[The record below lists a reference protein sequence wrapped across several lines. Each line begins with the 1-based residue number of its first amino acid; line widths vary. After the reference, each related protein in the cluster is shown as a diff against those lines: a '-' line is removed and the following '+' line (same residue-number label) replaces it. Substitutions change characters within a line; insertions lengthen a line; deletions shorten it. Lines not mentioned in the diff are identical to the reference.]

1 MNTIED
7 SYMKNIG
14 ILAYGS
20 LIEDPGIELKP
31 LICERIVGIETP
43 FSIEF
48 ARTSSSRDGAPTV
61 VPVSDFGSP
70 VKAIIMVLNEN
81 VSIERARDLL
91 WRRETRKEG
100 TNEHYSTPETPSLN
114 QVVIANISGFLGLE
128 DVLYTKIGA
137 NIDNLTPQ
145 KLATLAIE
153 SARAKAGSKGKD
165 GISYLISVKNQNIE
179 TPLMK
184 QYETEILRLV
194 GADSLS
200 EALAI
205 VRKNV

>member
-1 MNTIED
+1 MN
-7 SYMKNIG
+7 NIG

-31 LICERIVGIETP
+31 LICERIEDVETP
-43 FSIEF
+43 FNIEF

-61 VPVSDFGSP
+61 VPVSGFGSP
-70 VKAIIMVLNEN
+70 VKAIIMVLNES
-81 VSIERARDLL
+81 VSLEKAKDLL

-100 TNEHYSTPETPSLN
+100 SNKHYSKPENPSSKK
-114 QVVIANISGFLGLE
+114 VVIADISSFCGIE
-128 DVLYTKIGA
+128 VVLYTQIAA

-153 SARAKAGSKGKD
+153 SACANAGSHGKD
-165 GISYLISVKNQNIE
+165 GISYLMSLKSQNIE

-184 QYETEILRLV
+184 QYETEILRLI
-194 GADSLS
+194 GTDSLL

-205 VRKNV
+205 VRKKV